1 MINPAKRTNSIEL
14 SQIRKMFEVT
24 NPDAINLGIGEPDFD
39 VPKNIKDAMKKSID
53 ENDTH
58 YTPNKGYIELRE
70 EIVKKF
76 KKENEIDANPEN
88 VIVTVGASEGLYL
101 CAQAFF
107 EKGDE
112 IILPNPSFLSYE
124 ACINLAGGTITPVDC
139 KMENEFKLKA
149 DDVYDKINEN
159 TKAIILNSPS
169 NPTGAVMDKEDI
181 KAIADLSMDKN
192 FLIISD
198 EIYEKIIYDKKHYS
212 PAKYSD
218 NVITL
223 NGFSKTYAMTG
234 LRIGYL
240 TANDENTEELLK
252 IHQYNIACAS
262 TTSQRGAYEA
272 LTGPQDE
279 VEKMVHEFKNRRDL
293 IVSRLNGMGYETV
306 NAEGAFY
313 VFPKIEDKD
322 FVKKA
327 ANAGVI
333 TVPGEAFGSNEC
345 VCFQALI
352 FLSCSVTFGCN
363 LSALLILSVLKTSNT
378 LFFSAGS
385 RNNNEFLK
393 ISSKFCFGEAP
404 SFKIGTLI
412 ATCFDFCNM
421 TSFISD
427 KGRGVFATVF
437 PIAKLVQ

>member
-1 MINPAKRTNSIEL
+1 MINPASRTKTIEL
-14 SQIRKMFEVT
+14 SLIRKMFEVT

-39 VPKNIKDAMKKSID
+39 VPQNIKDAMKKSID

-76 KKENEIDANPEN
+76 KKDNGINTNPDN
-88 VIVTVGASEGLYL
+88 VIVTVGASEGLYI
-101 CAQAFF
+101 CAQAFIDS
-107 EKGDE
+107 GDE
-112 IILPNPSFLSYE
+112 VILPNPSFLSYE
-124 ACINLAGGTITPVDC
+124 ACINMANGKIVPVDC

-149 DDVYDKINEN
+149 DDVLEKITPK
-159 TKAIILNSPS
+159 TKAIMLNSPS

-181 KAIADLSMDKN
+181 KAIADLSMDHN
-192 FLIISD
+192 FMIISD

-240 TANDENTEELLK
+240 TSNENYIEQLLK

-262 TTSQRGAYEA
+262 TTSQKGAYEA

-279 VEKMVHEFKNRRDL
+279 VEKMVSEFKRRRDL

-313 VFPKIEDKD
+313 VFPKIEDAD
-322 FVKKA
+322 FVQKA
-327 ANAGVI
+327 AKAGVI
-333 TVPGEAFGSNEC
+333 TVPGIAFGSNGENH
-345 VCFQALI
+345 VRMSYANSFENIEKAMD
-352 FLSCSVTFGCN
+352 
-363 LSALLILSVLKTSNT
+363 ILEERVIN
-378 LFFSAGS
+378 G
-385 RNNNEFLK
+385 
-393 ISSKFCFGEAP
+393 
-404 SFKIGTLI
+404 
-412 ATCFDFCNM
+412 
-421 TSFISD
+421 
-427 KGRGVFATVF
+427 
-437 PIAKLVQ
+437 

>member
-1 MINPAKRTNSIEL
+1 MINPASRTKTIEL
-14 SQIRKMFEVT
+14 SLIRKMFEVT

-39 VPKNIKDAMKKSID
+39 VPQNIKDAMKKLID

-76 KKENEIDANPEN
+76 KKDNGINTNPDN
-88 VIVTVGASEGLYL
+88 VIVTVGASEGLYI
-101 CAQAFF
+101 CAQAFIDS
-107 EKGDE
+107 GDE
-112 IILPNPSFLSYE
+112 VILPNPSFLSYE
-124 ACINLAGGTITPVDC
+124 ACINMANGKIVPVDC

-149 DDVYDKINEN
+149 DDVLEKITPK
-159 TKAIILNSPS
+159 TKAIMLNSPS

-181 KAIADLSMDKN
+181 KAIADLSMDHN
-192 FLIISD
+192 FMIISD

-240 TANDENTEELLK
+240 TSNENYIEQLLK

-262 TTSQRGAYEA
+262 TTSQKGAYEA

-279 VEKMVHEFKNRRDL
+279 VEKMVSEFKRRRDL

-313 VFPKIEDKD
+313 VFPKIEDGD
-322 FVKKA
+322 FVQKA
-327 ANAGVI
+327 AKAGVI
-333 TVPGEAFGSNEC
+333 TVPGIAFGSNGENHIRMSYANS
-345 VCFQALI
+345 FENIEKAMD
-352 FLSCSVTFGCN
+352 
-363 LSALLILSVLKTSNT
+363 ILEERVVN
-378 LFFSAGS
+378 G
-385 RNNNEFLK
+385 
-393 ISSKFCFGEAP
+393 
-404 SFKIGTLI
+404 
-412 ATCFDFCNM
+412 
-421 TSFISD
+421 
-427 KGRGVFATVF
+427 
-437 PIAKLVQ
+437 

>member
-1 MINPAKRTNSIEL
+1 MINPASRTKLIEL
-14 SQIRKMFEVT
+14 SQIRKMFEAT
-24 NPDAINLGIGEPDFD
+24 KPGAINLGIGEPDFD
-39 VPKNIKDAMKKSID
+39 VPQNIKDAMKKSID
-53 ENDTH
+53 NNETQ

-70 EIVKKF
+70 EISKKF
-76 KKENEIDANPEN
+76 KNDNEINTDAEN
-88 VIVTVGASEGLYL
+88 VIVTVGASEALYIS
-101 CAQAFF
+101 AQAFV

-112 IILPNPSFLSYE
+112 VILPNPSFLLYE
-124 ACINLAGGTITPVDC
+124 AVLNLAGGDLVPVNC

-149 DDVYDKINEN
+149 KDVAEKITDK

-181 KAIADLSMDKN
+181 KAIADLSMDKD

-218 NVITL
+218 NVITI

-240 TANDENTEELLK
+240 TANENYCEELFK
-252 IHQYNIACAS
+252 IHQNSIACANS
-262 TTSQRGAYEA
+262 TAQKGAYEA

-279 VEKMVHEFKNRRDL
+279 VEKMVNEFKNRRDL
-293 IVSRLNGMGYETV
+293 IVSRLNKMGYETV

-327 ANAGVI
+327 SNAGVV
-333 TVPGEAFGSNEC
+333 TVSGAAFGSNGKCHVRMSYANSYENIKK
-345 VCFQALI
+345 AMD
-352 FLSCSVTFGCN
+352 
-363 LSALLILSVLKTSNT
+363 ILEERVVN
-378 LFFSAGS
+378 G
-385 RNNNEFLK
+385 
-393 ISSKFCFGEAP
+393 
-404 SFKIGTLI
+404 
-412 ATCFDFCNM
+412 
-421 TSFISD
+421 
-427 KGRGVFATVF
+427 
-437 PIAKLVQ
+437 

>member
-1 MINPAKRTNSIEL
+1 MINPASRTKSIEL
-14 SQIRKMFEVT
+14 SLIRKMFEVT

-39 VPKNIKDAMKKSID
+39 VPENIRNAMKESLD

-70 EIVKKF
+70 EISKKF
-76 KKENEIDANPEN
+76 KKDNGIDADPDNI
-88 VIVTVGASEGLYL
+88 IVTVGASEGLFM
-101 CAQAFF
+101 CAQAFI

-112 IILPNPSFLSYE
+112 ILLPNPSFLSYE
-124 ACINLAGGTITPVDC
+124 ACIKLADGTIVPVDC

-149 DDVYDKINEN
+149 EDVEEKITDK
-159 TKAIILNSPS
+159 TKAIMLNSPS
-169 NPTGAVMDKEDI
+169 NPTGAVMEKEDV
-181 KAIADLSMDKN
+181 KAIADLSMDKD

-240 TANDENTEELLK
+240 TANEEFTENLLK

-262 TTSQRGAYEA
+262 TTAQRGAYEA
-272 LTGPQDE
+272 LSGPQGE
-279 VEKMVHEFKNRRDL
+279 VEKMVSEFQRRRDL

-313 VFPKIEDKD
+313 VFPKIEDED
-322 FVKKA
+322 FVMKA
-327 ANAGVI
+327 AKAGVI
-333 TVPGEAFGSNEC
+333 TVPGIAFGSNGKGHVRMSYANSYENIEK
-345 VCFQALI
+345 AMD
-352 FLSCSVTFGCN
+352 
-363 LSALLILSVLKTSNT
+363 ILEERVVN
-378 LFFSAGS
+378 G
-385 RNNNEFLK
+385 
-393 ISSKFCFGEAP
+393 
-404 SFKIGTLI
+404 
-412 ATCFDFCNM
+412 
-421 TSFISD
+421 
-427 KGRGVFATVF
+427 
-437 PIAKLVQ
+437 

>member
-1 MINPAKRTNSIEL
+1 MVKPAKRTDTIEL

-24 NPDAINLGIGEPDFD
+24 NPDAINLGIGEPDFN
-39 VPKNIKDAMKKSID
+39 VPENIKNAMKDSID
-53 ENDTH
+53 DNQTH

-70 EIVKKF
+70 EIAKKF
-76 KKENEIDANPEN
+76 KKDNGIKTNPDN
-88 VIVTVGASEGLYL
+88 IIVTVGASEALYL
-101 CAQAFF
+101 CAQAFI
-107 EKGDE
+107 EKNDE
-112 IILPNPSFLSYE
+112 VILPNPSFLSYE
-124 ACINLAGGTITPVDC
+124 ACINLSGGKIVPVNC
-139 KMENEFKLKA
+139 EMENEFKLKA
-149 DDVYDKINEN
+149 NDVMEKITND
-159 TKAIILNSPS
+159 TKAIMLNSPS

-181 KAIADLSMDKN
+181 KAIADLSMDKD

-240 TANDENTEELLK
+240 TSNENYIEQLLK

-262 TTSQRGAYEA
+262 TTSQKGAYEA

-279 VEKMVHEFKNRRDL
+279 VEKMVSEFKRRRDL

-313 VFPKIEDKD
+313 VFPKIEDPD

-327 ANAGVI
+327 ADAGVI
-333 TVPGEAFGSNEC
+333 TVPGFAFGSNGEGHIRMSY
-345 VCFQALI
+345 ANSYENI
-352 FLSCSVTFGCN
+352 ER
-363 LSALLILSVLKTSNT
+363 AMDILEEMK
-378 LFFSAGS
+378 
-385 RNNNEFLK
+385 
-393 ISSKFCFGEAP
+393 
-404 SFKIGTLI
+404 
-412 ATCFDFCNM
+412 
-421 TSFISD
+421 
-427 KGRGVFATVF
+427 
-437 PIAKLVQ
+437 